1 MPAQAA
7 GNAVGRNGVS
17 IIVPCHRM
25 AGANKSLTGYAGGI
39 DKTMTFLKWEGACV
53 RAHILPP
60 STARRRKRNG
70 QSERRMLYDLHNT
83 PSYPGR
89 QRFAC

>member
-1 MPAQAA
+1 MLAQAA

-39 DKTMTFLKWEGACV
+39 DKTMTSEMGGRLCQGA
-53 RAHILPP
+53 
-60 STARRRKRNG
+60 
-70 QSERRMLYDLHNT
+70 YFT
-83 PSYPGR
+83 PKHSAAP
-89 QRFAC
+89 